1 MRSRLTTVSAA
12 AVLLAPISL
21 LNFLFALLPI
31 EGIPA
36 IAPYLA
42 VVEGA
47 AGFVGAIGLWKLTK
61 WGLWLTIIVSVLN
74 MLDAVGGVVGAPNTA
89 LQVAAAIT
97 FLGFVFILVLV
108 VLPSSRRAI
117 RGHRVSNST

>member
-1 MRSRLTTVSAA
+1 MRSRPTTVSAA
-12 AVLLAPISL
+12 VLLALISV

-47 AGFVGAIGLWKLTK
+47 AGLVGAIGLWRLTK

-74 MLDAVGGVVGAPNTA
+74 MLDAAGGVVGAPNTA
-89 LQVAAAIT
+89 LQVAAAIF
-97 FLGFVFILVLV
+97 FLGFVVVLVLV
-108 VLPSSRRAI
+108 
-117 RGHRVSNST
+117 